1 MAVRNVKNVTIS
13 PPGSKLSGNL
23 PIRLWRKD
31 SSSPYDAAAAIG
43 LFNKKKLSRVKKGE
57 KYVLLTTTVQFK
69 EK

>member
-23 PIRLWRKD
+23 PIRMWRKD

-43 LFNKKKLSRVKKGE
+43 LFNKKLSRVKKRGE
-57 KYVLLTTTVQFK
+57 ICATHYNCPI
-69 EK
+69 